1 VYRKNLV
8 VRTKLT
14 PPRLHRR
21 ILARPRLTRRLLEA
35 LDYRLTI
42 VRAGAGY
49 GKSTALAALVESAY
63 PLVWYHLDEE
73 DGDALVFLLH
83 LIHGLRTA
91 LPNLSEAPLALLEG
105 AGGGRD
111 LPWEVVVDVLV
122 NELAE
127 QARGP
132 VLLIVDDVHLLSE
145 ATEPIRILNRLIG
158 RAPPDLHV
166 ILSTRTPPQLPTL
179 VAWRVKGEVLEI
191 EQHELAFTPQET
203 ATLFREQYGLSL
215 GSEDVERLV
224 ADTEGWAIALQLV
237 WQGLQSGA
245 VSTLPCALEQLSG
258 PGEDFFA
265 FLAQEVLGQQPP
277 DVQEFLLVTA
287 VLREMSA
294 SVCDCLRGGRDSDQI
309 LRHLLESGL
318 FTVDLGDGHVRYHR
332 LFRDFLC
339 HQLEPGAA
347 RAAHRQA
354 ADCCQRH
361 GEREEA
367 VYHLLAAG
375 AFEEMAGILDHLGR
389 EMVQAGRLDMLA
401 GWLDALPPE
410 VLENHPPLLVY
421 LGDVARLHSRFDEA
435 LGWYRQAEE
444 RCRARGDARGV
455 GQALRG
461 QARIYLD
468 TVNPSQA
475 EHLLQEALRLAD
487 GQEDRETRARLLESL
502 AENRLNLGR
511 PEEAQQFQAQA
522 RALREEGPGE
532 DELAVRVLLRTG
544 RLEQARRLL
553 EERAE
558 AEQWEP
564 VLRPRSHRETPLLLS
579 FILALQG
586 KGEKAYR
593 CAVEGTRR
601 GQALQSPFVTAVGYM
616 RQGHGWL
623 LRAPPQSLSAE
634 GGKRR
639 PLSAEEGEVNGYERA
654 CGCYQEA
661 IALSDTLAVPRLKVE
676 ALWGLCR
683 AHGFRGQIE
692 AAERAA
698 EQGIEI
704 AHKAG
709 DEWIAALISVS
720 LGASYVLARRHAD
733 GAGWLAQAGIAFRE
747 CNDTFGETLARL
759 WQCLVWQET
768 GDTARLQ
775 HGVEELLRLVHEH
788 GYDYLFWRKTLL
800 GPPDPRRLVPPLLF
814 ARDAGQQ
821 RPFAESLLNQMGLSR
836 LEVHPG
842 YQLQVQAL
850 GPFRAWRGAQEIVS
864 SEWRRE
870 KARQLFQLLLTHR
883 HSMLDRDRIVD
894 LLWPRLAPE
903 AARRDFKVALS
914 TLLRVL
920 EPERRRGAPSAY
932 VLRDGSLYGLRP
944 GADLWLDAEH
954 FERLVAEGD
963 RLFGSASFDAAQDE
977 LEAGLDHYRRALALY
992 QGEYLQE
999 CPYEDWCSEERE
1011 RLLTLYLRTA
1021 DRLARALVKRE
1032 AWEEAIEVCC
1042 AILARDDC
1050 WEQAYRLMMVAY
1062 SRLGNRAQALR
1073 VYRRC
1078 VERLEEALEIR
1089 PSGVT
1094 VRLYESIL
1102 QAQ

>member
-1 VYRKNLV
+1 
-8 VRTKLT
+8 
-14 PPRLHRR
+14 
-21 ILARPRLTRRLLEA
+21 

-49 GKSTALAALVESAY
+49 GKSTALAALVGSEY

-73 DGDALVFLLH
+73 DGDALVFLMH

-91 LPNLSEAPLALLEG
+91 LPKLSETPLALLEG
-105 AGGGRD
+105 AGGGRN
-111 LPWEVVVDVLV
+111 LPWEAVVDVLI

-127 QARGP
+127 HASAP
-132 VLLIVDDVHLLSE
+132 VFLIVDDVHLLSE
-145 ATEPIRILNRLIG
+145 TTEPIRILNRLIG

-166 ILSTRTPPQLPTL
+166 ILSTRYPLQLPTL

-203 ATLFREQYGLSL
+203 VTLFREQYGLSL
-215 GSEDVERLV
+215 TPGEVERLAV
-224 ADTEGWAIALQLV
+224 ETEGWAIALQLV

-245 VSTLPCALEQLSG
+245 VSALPQALGQLSG
-258 PGEDFFA
+258 PDEDLFA
-265 FLAQEVLGQQPP
+265 FLAQEVLEQQPL

-294 SVCDCLRGGRDSDQI
+294 SVCDCLRSERDSDQI
-309 LRHLLESGL
+309 LRYLLESGL

-339 HQLEPGAA
+339 HRLEPQAA
-347 RAAHRQA
+347 RAAHRKA
-354 ADCCQRH
+354 ADCCQGH

-367 VYHLLAAG
+367 IYHLLAAG
-375 AFEEMAGILDHLGR
+375 AFEETASILDHLGR
-389 EMVQAGRLDMLA
+389 EMVRAGRLDRLA
-401 GWLDALPPE
+401 GWLSALPPE

-435 LGWYRQAEE
+435 LGWYRQVEE
-444 RCRARGDARGV
+444 RCRTRGDARGV

-532 DELAVRVLLRTG
+532 AELAVRVLLRTG

-586 KGEKAYR
+586 KGEEAYR
-593 CAVEGTRR
+593 RAVEGTRR
-601 GQALQSPFVTAVGYM
+601 GQALHSPFVTAVGYM
-616 RQGHGWL
+616 RQGHAWL
-623 LRAPPQSLSAE
+623 LLAPPRSLQDASQSPPG
-634 GGKRR
+634 GGKRQ
-639 PLSAEEGEVNGYERA
+639 PLRAEDGKADGYERA

-676 ALWGLCR
+676 AFWGLCR
-683 AHGFRGQIE
+683 AHGFRGEIE
-692 AAERAA
+692 AAEQAA

-704 AHKAG
+704 AQKAG

-720 LGASYVLARRHAD
+720 LGASYALARRHAD

-747 CNDTFGETLARL
+747 CSDTFGETIARL
-759 WQCLVWQET
+759 WQCLVWWET
-768 GDTARLQ
+768 GDTTRLQ
-775 HGVEELLRLVHEH
+775 HGVEELLRLVREH
-788 GYDYLFWRKTLL
+788 GYGYLFRRKALL
-800 GPPDPRRLVPPLLF
+800 GPPDPRRLVPLLLF
-814 ARDAGQQ
+814 ARDTGRQ
-821 RPFAESLLNQMGLSR
+821 RPCAESLLNQMGLSR
-836 LEVHPG
+836 LEMHPG
-842 YQLQVQAL
+842 YQLQVQTL
-850 GPFRAWRGAQEIVS
+850 GPFCAWRGAQGIVS

-883 HSMLDRDRIVD
+883 HSMLERDRIVD
-894 LLWPRLAPE
+894 MLWPRLAPD

-914 TLLRVL
+914 TLFRVL

-944 GADLWLDAEH
+944 GADLWLDADH
-954 FERLVAEGD
+954 FERLLAEGD
-963 RLFGSASFDAAQDE
+963 RLFGSASFDAGQDGPFDAAQGE
-977 LEAGLDHYRRALALY
+977 AEAGLNHYRQALALY

-1021 DRLARALVKRE
+1021 DRLARALVEGE
-1032 AWEEAIEVCC
+1032 AWEEAIEVCRS
-1042 AILARDDC
+1042 ILARDDC

-1062 SRLGNRAQALR
+1062 SRLGNRAQALQ

-1078 VERLEEALEIR
+1078 VERLEEALEIK

-1102 QAQ
+1102 QAR